1 MATHLGSE
9 GVIKAGG
16 TAIGEL
22 TGYSLETSA
31 EIVDASILS
40 STSAVNVAGKK
51 SFSGS
56 VELFF
61 DETDRPQMTLVE
73 GATIA
78 FLFLPEGD
86 TSGDYSYSGNGIVNS
101 VSVSGGIDSIVT
113 HNVSFTGTGA
123 LTRGTV

>member
-61 DETDRPQMTLVE
+61 DETE